1 VNTVSS
7 DQWGPPP
14 QPPDGVP
21 PYGAQPAWTPPP
33 SVPPYGGYPA
43 PTPYPAHGP
52 APTNG
57 MGVAGFVTALVG
69 LVLFWV
75 PILGLVLAG
84 TGIVLSSVGM
94 SQGRKTGASTGLS
107 IAGLV
112 CGIVGVIPAL
122 FFVLPAFF
130 VNFS

>member
-1 VNTVSS
+1 MDETTPKTAPEPTI
-7 DQWGPPP
+7 QP
-14 QPPDGVP
+14 QG
-21 PYGAQPAWTPPP
+21 TPP
-33 SVPPYGGYPA
+33 VAAGGFDFNQ
-43 PTPYPAHGP
+43 PTIIALLYIAS
-52 APTNG
+52 AIV
-57 MGVAGFVTALVG
+57 GVTGLVG

-75 PILGLVLAG
+75 PILGLLLAG

-94 SQGRKTGASTGLS
+94 SQGRKTGASIGLA